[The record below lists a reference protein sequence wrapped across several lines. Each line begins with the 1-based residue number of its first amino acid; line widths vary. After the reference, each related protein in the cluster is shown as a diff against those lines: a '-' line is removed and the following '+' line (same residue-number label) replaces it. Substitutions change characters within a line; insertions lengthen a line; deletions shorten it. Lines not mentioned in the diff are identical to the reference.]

1 MTDVKKTAYL
11 AEAQTALSTQLNNL
25 ADDTWSAVS
34 AEFDN
39 STNGY
44 MFMDIEVYLEAAN
57 FTGADSAFEVYIVP
71 SLDGVNYPITGNTG
85 SGDDQE
91 NNQYFVG
98 SITTTGVSQ
107 EVQRQ
112 VIRGV
117 EVPNGKWKVFARNR
131 TNDALTS
138 TDNNT
143 VKWRPWGYKSA

>member
-11 AEAQTALSTQLNNL
+11 AEAQTGLSTQLNNL
-25 ADDTWSAVS
+25 ANDTWSAVS

-71 SLDGVNYPITGNTG
+71 SLDGVNYPVTGNTG
-85 SGDDQE
+85 SGADQE

-117 EVPNGKWKVFARNR
+117 EVPNGKWKMFARNR
-131 TNDALTS
+131 TNDGLTA
-138 TDNNT
+138 TNDNT